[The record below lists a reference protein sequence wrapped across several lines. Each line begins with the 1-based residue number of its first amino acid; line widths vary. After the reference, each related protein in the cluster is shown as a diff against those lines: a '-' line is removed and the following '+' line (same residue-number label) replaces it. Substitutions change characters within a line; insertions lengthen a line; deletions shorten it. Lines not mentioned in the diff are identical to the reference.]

1 MLRACIQLPMGVET
15 DNLETAN
22 QASPDSQMSPA
33 QRRPMP
39 PKRQRLSLGTLALGI
54 VLGFLLLATFAHL
67 ARSGFWSRFA
77 SLVVGRGVGNDI
89 SSPAVVD
96 KIRQLSRL
104 ETVVYSLDKIVG
116 GQRQTPYIPDILVG
130 DKLLLVAH
138 GEVTAGV
145 DLGQLKASDV
155 SVKGDAVHLRLP
167 DPQVLS
173 TRIDNGKTQIYS
185 RTTGFLVPAD
195 PSLESEVRLTAEQ
208 EITQAALADGILEKA
223 RQNARTSVT
232 ALLYGLGFRAV
243 DVQ

>member
-1 MLRACIQLPMGVET
+1 MGVET

-22 QASPDSQMSPA
+22 QASPV

-39 PKRQRLSLGTLALGI
+39 PQRQRFSLGTLALGI
-54 VLGFLLLATFAHL
+54 ALGLLLLATFAHI

-77 SLVVGRGVGNDI
+77 GLMIGRSASIDI
-89 SSPAVVD
+89 SSPSVVE

-116 GQRQTPYIPDILVG
+116 GERQTPYIPDILVG

-167 DPQVLS
+167 GPQVLS

-195 PSLESEVRLTAEQ
+195 PNLESEVRLTAER
-208 EITQAALADGILEKA
+208 EITQAALADGILDKA

-232 ALLYGLGFRAV
+232 ALLYGLGFRTV
-243 DVQ
+243 DVR

>member
-1 MLRACIQLPMGVET
+1 MGAET
-15 DNLETAN
+15 DNVETAN
-22 QASPDSQMSPA
+22 QASPV
-33 QRRPMP
+33 QRTPMP
-39 PKRQRLSLGTLALGI
+39 PQRQRLAVGTLALGI
-54 VLGFLLLATFAHL
+54 VLGFLLLATIAHI
-67 ARSGFWSRFA
+67 AQSGFWSRFA
-77 SLVVGRGVGNDI
+77 GLMVGRGVGNDI
-89 SSPAVVD
+89 SSPAVVE

-116 GQRQTPYIPDILVG
+116 GQRQTPFIPDILVG

-145 DLGQLKASDV
+145 DLGQLKAGDV
-155 SVKGDAVHLRLP
+155 SVKGEAVHIRLP

-173 TRIDNGKTQIYS
+173 TRIDNGKTQVYS

-195 PSLESEVRLTAEQ
+195 PSLESEVRLTAER
-208 EITQAALADGILEKA
+208 EITEAALADGILDKA

-232 ALLYGLGFRAV
+232 ALLYGLGFHTV